1 MKKYII
7 YTFLVFF
14 YLIKPSVSA
23 ELKFSMT
30 CGIYDMGSSTDLIID
45 TNTNKINYFYSYSLF
60 DLGVAGKYKIDPE
73 QTIIKDRFISIIGID
88 STKNEYVYVW
98 YDFKNLKMYV
108 DKDNGEEQIY
118 QDCEKKLQL

>member
-45 TNTNKINYFYSYSLF
+45 TNTNKITYFYSYSLF